1 MLGFYKK
8 SEQRR
13 PQRKELATTSC
24 LRNGVQWAVT
34 IRRLLNICSAPEAEC
49 RKIPPLTWVWPSTF
63 YPKEKDWS
71 SWRAKTKIQPQRI
84 RPCRRRAKTG
94 HAWTSR
100 TRWARSRSSQS
111 RRSKTS
117 RREAFSRQT
126 FASMAVEWV
135 VRNRR
140 RQASHEIK
148 IKQSENDPIELV
160 SASRGW
166 SHRPFRLWRKMPR
179 WRASR
184 CWPVGLS
191 GEKNWKG
198 TRKWSGPSSGRWVCA
213 GWIAGTI

>member
-24 LRNGVQWAVT
+24 LRNGVQWAAT
-34 IRRLLNICSAPEAEC
+34 ICRLLNICSAPEAEC

-63 YPKEKDWS
+63 YPKEKYWS
-71 SWRAKTKIQPQRI
+71 SWRARTKIQPQRI

-100 TRWARSRSSQS
+100 IHWARSRSSQS

-117 RREAFSRQT
+117 LPWSISRQI
-126 FASMAVEWV
+126 FASMAVERV

-160 SASRGW
+160 SASRGY
-166 SHRPFRLWRKMPR
+166 SVNEVIDRFDCDVKCRDNVRPD
-179 WRASR
+179 
-184 CWPVGLS
+184 VD
-191 GEKNWKG
+191 
-198 TRKWSGPSSGRWVCA
+198 
-213 GWIAGTI
+213 